1 MVKMKKDSPSRVVI
15 VPRPSVPNDTST
27 VAKSGLEDALK
38 RAPAPPESG
47 AEAPLLRKDQVLLD
61 KKKLPRDPAKTE
73 VKK

>member
-1 MVKMKKDSPSRVVI
+1 MPKTDKATPSRVVI

-47 AEAPLLRKDQVLLD
+47 AEAPLLRKDQELLD
-61 KKKLPRDPAKTE
+61 KTKLPRDPAKKE

>member
-27 VAKSGLEDALK
+27 VAKSGLEDALR
-38 RAPAPPESG
+38 RAPAPPESD
-47 AEAPLLRKDQVLLD
+47 AEAPLSRKERKVLD
-61 KKKLPRDPAKTE
+61 KTKLPRDPAKTE